1 MTTGPDLPKDQS
13 PSTLADRLEYAIATA
28 SNDDYTLP
36 GTIERQRHCDRLEA
50 MRDAMEYLRGAAL
63 RSPTREAARSEALR
77 EAADA
82 ADDEA
87 CASCRGCKTFST
99 RILALQDRATSGTTG
114 RPDPGQGEL
123 NYYRAEGTGDTIC
136 IRCEFNLSTYL
147 RERIDAAVRAERE
160 RGDALLAAA
169 LRSFK

>member
-1 MTTGPDLPKDQS
+1 MTIPPDSPKDQS
-13 PSTLADRLEYAIATA
+13 PSTLAEEFERRCSDID
-28 SNDDYTLP
+28 NGP
-36 GTIERQRHCDRLEA
+36 GRIRHALEA
-50 MRDAMEYLRGAAL
+50 ALGRWVNDNRIEFVAAL
-63 RSPTREAARSEALR
+63 RSPTREAARSEALK

-123 NYYRAEGTGDTIC
+123 NYYRAEGTGT
-136 IRCEFNLSTYL
+136 RYVFAASSTS
-147 RERIDAAVRAERE
+147 
-160 RGDALLAAA
+160 ALTSASASMQ
-169 LRSFK
+169 R